1 MLFYYL
7 SIFFFFFL
15 LALHV
20 CRIVHSG
27 ISPERIQLSDLVTT
41 VWRNSSA
48 LKLLHAAGFYYL
60 LIYFCIYLVVCLI
73 GHFHTQHAFIVLL
86 FICFIF
92 FQVSS
97 VF

>member
-1 MLFYYL
+1 MLFYYF
-7 SIFFFFFL
+7 SFFFL

-60 LIYFCIYLVVCLI
+60 LIYFCICLVACLI

-86 FICFIF
+86 FICSNF
-92 FQVSS
+92 FQVTS